1 MFAQINASSSPY
13 EGEDDFFARPQS
25 QDDISIASRRPI
37 PVQMALAAAGR
48 PRGRSESANSFSNS
62 SRPPSSSGFAGS
74 SS

>member
-37 PVQMALAAAGR
+37 PVQMALAAGR